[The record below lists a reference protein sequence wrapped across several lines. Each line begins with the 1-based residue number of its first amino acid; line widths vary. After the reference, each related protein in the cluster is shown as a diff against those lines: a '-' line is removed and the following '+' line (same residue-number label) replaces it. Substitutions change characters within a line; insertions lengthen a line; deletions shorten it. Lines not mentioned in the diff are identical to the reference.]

1 MAVAERH
8 PPPRPAVERQPI
20 KFVVGTQRERILAAV
35 AQVSSEVGYP
45 DMTVGQIVRRA
56 GVSRRTFY
64 GLFKNKHDAFLAACE
79 EAFGRV
85 VGRVAIA
92 VSEQRTFAGQAAAGL
107 RVLLEFAANEPA
119 FARMCLVEA
128 LAAGPEATGQ
138 RTKVLVAFASLV
150 DSQAQAT
157 LDDPPG
163 PLTAELVIGG
173 IHQVIYT
180 RVLKGE
186 TERLPE
192 LGPELLYLSLLP
204 YLGHEAAATERL
216 NLLDS
221 SALAVPA

>member
-1 MAVAERH
+1 VAVAERH
-8 PPPRPAVERQPI
+8 PPPRPVVERQPNR
-20 KFVVGTQRERILAAV
+20 FVVGTQRERIQAAV
-35 AQVSSEVGYP
+35 AHVSSEVGYP

-64 GLFKNKHDAFLAACE
+64 HLFDNKHDAFLDACE
-79 EAFGRV
+79 EVFGRL
-85 VGRVAIA
+85 VGRVAMA
-92 VSEQRTFAGQAAAGL
+92 VSAQRTFAGQAAAGL
-107 RVLLEFAANEPA
+107 QVLLEFAANEPA

-138 RTKVLVAFASLV
+138 RTKVLVAFATLV
-150 DSQAQAT
+150 DAQAQAT

-180 RVLKGE
+180 RVLKGD

-192 LGPELLYLSLLP
+192 LAPELLYLSLLP

-216 NLLDS
+216 DLLDS

>member
-1 MAVAERH
+1 MAVAERR
-8 PPPRPAVERQPI
+8 PPPRPAIERQPL
-20 KFVVGTQRERILAAV
+20 KFVVGSQRERILAAV
-35 AQVSSEVGYP
+35 AHASSDAGYAEL
-45 DMTVGQIVRRA
+45 TVAQIVQRA

-64 GLFKNKHDAFLAACE
+64 RLFENKHDAFLAACE
-79 EAFGRV
+79 EAFGRLLE
-85 VGRVAIA
+85 RVAIA
-92 VSEQRTFAGQAAAGL
+92 VSEQPTFAGQAAAGL
-107 RVLLEFAANEPA
+107 QVLLEFVANEPA

-138 RTKVLVAFASLV
+138 RTKMLVAFATFV
-150 DSQAQAT
+150 DAQAHAT

-180 RVLKGE
+180 RVRSGD

-204 YLGHEAAATERL
+204 YLGHEAAAAARL
-216 NLLDS
+216 ELHDS
-221 SALAVPA
+221 LALAVSA